1 MAKVIAVVSQK
12 GGVGKTTTAVNL
24 GASIAALEARA
35 LVVGIDPQCGVSSS
49 FGKDGK
55 NVRYGVYN
63 MIYHDIPTTEAV
75 LNTDIQFLDVIVN
88 NTANPEEEDQLVQ
101 ALRKDRFKLKDKL
114 AEIDKFYDYIMLDC
128 PPALNSLTISSM
140 IAANSILVPVQGEFF
155 SMDSLGKLLRAAREV
170 AKRYNTSLTIEGF
183 LLTMVN
189 YHTNLGKKISQNLKS
204 AMGDKVFTTSIP
216 RTVRLAEAPLMK
228 KPIILFDIN
237 SIGSK
242 AYLSLAQEIM
252 TK

>member
-1 MAKVIAVVSQK
+1 
-12 GGVGKTTTAVNL
+12 
-24 GASIAALEARA
+24 
-35 LVVGIDPQCGVSSS
+35 
-49 FGKDGK
+49 
-55 NVRYGVYN
+55 
-63 MIYHDIPTTEAV
+63 
-75 LNTDIQFLDVIVN
+75 
-88 NTANPEEEDQLVQ
+88 
-101 ALRKDRFKLKDKL
+101 
-114 AEIDKFYDYIMLDC
+114 
-128 PPALNSLTISSM
+128 
-140 IAANSILVPVQGEFF
+140 
-155 SMDSLGKLLRAAREV
+155 MDSLGKLLRAAREV

>member
-24 GASIAALEARA
+24 AASIAALEARA
-35 LVVGIDPQCGVSSS
+35 LVVGIDPQCGVSVS

-55 NVRYGVYN
+55 NVSYGVYN
-63 MIYHDIPTTEAV
+63 MIYHDIPTSEAV
-75 LNTDIQFLDVIVN
+75 QNTDIKYLDVIIN
-88 NTANPEEEDQLVQ
+88 NTTNPEEEDQLAQ
-101 ALRKDRFKLKDKL
+101 ALRKERFKLKDKL
-114 AEIDKFYDYIMLDC
+114 AEIDKFYDFIMLDC

-140 IAANSILVPVQGEFF
+140 IAANSLLVPVQGEFF

-170 AKRYNTSLTIEGF
+170 AKRYNPSLYIEGF
-183 LLTMVN
+183 LLTMVD
-189 YHTNLGKKISQNLKS
+189 YRTNLGKKISDNLKR

-216 RTVRLAEAPLMK
+216 RTIRLAEAPLMK

-237 SIGSK
+237 NVGSK
-242 AYLSLAQEIM
+242 AYLRLAQEIM

>member
-35 LVVGIDPQCGVSSS
+35 LVVGIDPQCGVSVS
-49 FGKDGK
+49 FGMDGK
-55 NVRYGVYN
+55 DISYGVYN
-63 MIYHDIPTTEAV
+63 LIYHNVPTTEAI
-75 LNTDIQFLDVIVN
+75 LHTEIQFLDIIIN
-88 NTANPEEEDQLVQ
+88 NTSNADEEDQLAQ
-101 ALRKDRFKLKDKL
+101 ALRKERFKLKDKL
-114 AEIDKFYDYIMLDC
+114 TEIDKFYDYILLDC
-128 PPALNSLTISSM
+128 PPALNSMTISSM

-170 AKRYNTSLTIEGF
+170 AKRYNPSLYIEGF
-183 LLTMVN
+183 LLTMVD
-189 YHTNLGKKISQNLKS
+189 YRTNLGKKISDNLKR
-204 AMGDKVFTTSIP
+204 AMGDKVFSTSIP
-216 RTVRLAEAPLMK
+216 RTIRLAEAPLMK